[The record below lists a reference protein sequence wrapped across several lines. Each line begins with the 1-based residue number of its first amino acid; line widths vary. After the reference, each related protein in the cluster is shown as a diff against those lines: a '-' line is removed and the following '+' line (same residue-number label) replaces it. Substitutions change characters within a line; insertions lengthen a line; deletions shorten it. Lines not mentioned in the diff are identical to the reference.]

1 MVMMMGLVGCQPAT
15 VAEPPTPQPSAT
27 PTPLPPPTATAM
39 PGMGGEI
46 AFTGVV
52 GNAVSLFVVG
62 GDGQDP
68 QRLTESGIV
77 GGPRWSPD
85 GQWLAVVTFT
95 NAEGDNA
102 ILYALPY
109 AGRDREIARGD
120 WVTLTAPDGI
130 RVLTEAPGYL
140 PVQWLADSRAVV
152 YVGPN
157 PSDGGLNTVWLT
169 TVPGGES
176 RALTPPEGDYSTPTV
191 SGAGVVVVSHWVDGS
206 AHLQQV
212 AVAGGALVDVTA
224 LTAGVVDSYPAWSPE
239 GERLVWFRQSSDGA
253 QGAGLMVRGAD
264 GIEAVLVAIAGDFTP
279 FEPPVWSPD
288 GTRVAYAVQMGDDLL
303 ATEVVIVDV
312 ATGGLTTVATA
323 GRDGFLSW
331 SPDGAALVV
340 TVAQE
345 SPTDAGLVVVD
356 AATGVVR
363 SLLDRVSFSTL
374 AGDWR

>member
-1 MVMMMGLVGCQPAT
+1 MLMMIGLLGCQPAVET
-15 VAEPPTPQPSAT
+15 QPPTPRPSAT

-62 GDGQDP
+62 GDGQTP

-77 GGPRWSPD
+77 AGPRWSPD
-85 GQWLAVVTFT
+85 GRWLAVVTFT

-109 AGRDREIARGD
+109 AGRTARIARGD

-130 RVLTEAPGYL
+130 RVLTDGPGYL

-157 PSDGGLNTVWLT
+157 PSDGGMNTVWLT
-169 TVPGGES
+169 SVPGGEA
-176 RALTPPEGDYSTPTV
+176 RALTPPDGDYSTPAV
-191 SGAGVVVVSHWVDGS
+191 RGDGAVVVSHRVDG
-206 AHLQQV
+206 AANLQQV
-212 AVAGGALVDVTA
+212 DVTGGALVDVTA

-239 GERLVWFRQSSDGA
+239 GERLVWFRQAA
-253 QGAGLMVRGAD
+253 QGAGLMVREAD
-264 GIEAVLVAIAGDFTP
+264 GVETVLVAIAGDFAP

-312 ATGGLTTVATA
+312 ATGAVTTVVTD

-340 TVAQE
+340 TVAAE

-363 SLLDRVSFSTL
+363 NLLDRVSFSTL